1 MLTVVCAGIARSGE
15 RCTQSVNL
23 GLMYCHH
30 HNPSRPEERKRAAS
44 RAGKSKPSRE
54 LVSIKRQLQGLADD
68 ILSGKV
74 DRSDGAVVSQILNV
88 LLRALEQER
97 RWRELEGIEERLEA
111 LEQAAQE
118 VEVGHHW
125 GT

>member
-1 MLTVVCAGIARSGE
+1 MLMVVCAGITRSGE

-23 GLMYCHH
+23 GLSYCHH
-30 HNPSRPEERKRAAS
+30 HDLSRPEERKRAAS

-118 VEVGHHW
+118 VEVVHHW
-125 GT
+125 GA